1 MMKELFKYLRKPDL
15 YAESTSKF
23 WDDEHISKGMLE
35 AHLHPKWEAASRGH
49 DFIDKSV
56 EWIENIIPSFNKNLL
71 DLGCGP
77 GLYAERL
84 YEKGYEV
91 TGIDFSKRSIEY
103 AKDKASQ
110 KNQNINYIYKNYL
123 EINYKNKFDIVTL
136 IYCDFVVLSDN
147 NREILLKKVYNS
159 LKSGGKFVFDVF
171 TSKEF
176 ENKTESN
183 TWYISEEGGFW
194 KPDKHLCLQSHFIY
208 EGGVRL
214 DQNVIIDK
222 DGKVDIIRNW
232 YKEFTKDAI
241 TCEVKEAGFKQ
252 IDIYSDVTGTPYSD
266 ESKTICIVAE
276 K

>member
-1 MMKELFKYLRKPDL
+1 MKDLFKYLRKPDL

-35 AHLHPKWEAASRGH
+35 AHLHPKWEAASREH

-56 EWIENIIPSFNKNLL
+56 EWIENITSSFNKKLL

-123 EINYKNKFDIVTL
+123 EINYNNEFDIVLL

-147 NREILLKKVYNS
+147 NREVLLKKIYDS

-171 TSKEF
+171 TSMEF
-176 ENKTESN
+176 ENKKESN
-183 TWYISEEGGFW
+183 TWYISEEDSFW
-194 KPDKHLCLQSHFIY
+194 KPAKHLCLQSHFTY

-232 YKEFTKDAI
+232 YKEFTKDTI
-241 TCEVKEAGFKQ
+241 TCEIKEAGFKKV
-252 IDIYSDVTGTPYSD
+252 DIYSDVTGAPYYD